1 MHSKKMFTHE
11 TSEDGS
17 ERRLRERKIN
27 VFQKALKSK
36 KCKEQRR
43 KQFNKLSDTIRR
55 RLVMGEE
62 PEPDPG
68 NLELF
73 NDDLEVKLGNHRRSM
88 LALPCKKKSET
99 KSSTVTIMLNERMWC
114 HLPDYIQPPLRL
126 PYRRMVSRA

>member
-1 MHSKKMFTHE
+1 MFTHE

-17 ERRLRERKIN
+17 ERRLRERKN
-27 VFQKALKSK
+27 TVFQKTLKSK

-43 KQFNKLSDTIRR
+43 KQFDKLADTIRR
-55 RLVMGEE
+55 RLAKGEE

-73 NDDLEVKLGNHRRSM
+73 NDDLEVKLGNHRRSI

-99 KSSTVTIMLNERMWC
+99 KSSTVTVMLNKRM
-114 HLPDYIQPPLRL
+114 
-126 PYRRMVSRA
+126 

>member
-17 ERRLRERKIN
+17 ERRLRERKN
-27 VFQKALKSK
+27 TVFQKTLKSK

-43 KQFNKLSDTIRR
+43 KQFDKLADTIRR
-55 RLVMGEE
+55 RLAKGEE

-73 NDDLEVKLGNHRRSM
+73 NDHLEVKLGNHRRSI
-88 LALPCKKKSET
+88 LPLPC
-99 KSSTVTIMLNERMWC
+99 
-114 HLPDYIQPPLRL
+114 
-126 PYRRMVSRA
+126 